1 MSNLSGTWNVDPV
14 HSTLSFV
21 VRHAMVTKVRGTF
34 NEWSSEITID
44 GENPAASTATA
55 TVKIDSVD
63 TRNADRDKH
72 LASDDFFDTANYP
85 EASFTSSAFNV
96 DEHGNGTVAGDL
108 TIKGVTK
115 PITLNVET
123 FGPEEAPSG
132 ETRLGFEATTKI
144 DRTEFGIDFNA
155 PMNSG
160 GVLLSKDIT
169 LEIEGSAVKA

>member
-72 LASDDFFDTANYP
+72 LASDASLTPPTTRRQRLPPPASTSTSTA
-85 EASFTSSAFNV
+85 T
-96 DEHGNGTVAGDL
+96 
-108 TIKGVTK
+108 
-115 PITLNVET
+115 
-123 FGPEEAPSG
+123 APSQ
-132 ETRLGFEATTKI
+132 AI
-144 DRTEFGIDFNA
+144 
-155 PMNSG
+155 
-160 GVLLSKDIT
+160 
-169 LEIEGSAVKA
+169 